1 MQPTFYFDIIFSTIN
16 FLFTGKSPFHFSIH
30 GIDTL
35 FITQFAW
42 HTNSHSYIVT
52 WTPPANLAATLSAN
66 SFIIYLPRKA
76 ASSWRPHRH
85 TNRYNHGAGLT
96 FWPFGAPQPRHLTG
110 YSRAV
115 GSGAPSRGGGGVGS
129 KPGHYRISD
138 DPLEIPNLCARIILR
153 LCRQRLSAGTACTA
167 PQYTGQNHT
176 IEFQNISDLKLSLS

>member
-52 WTPPANLAATLSAN
+52 WTPPANFAATLSAN

-85 TNRYNHGAGLT
+85 TNRYNQGAGLT
-96 FWPFGAPQPRHLTG
+96 FWPFGAPQALDRLF
-110 YSRAV
+110 V
-115 GSGAPSRGGGGVGS
+115 GRRVRGSVEGGGVGS

-167 PQYTGQNHT
+167 PQYTGQKHT

>member
-85 TNRYNHGAGLT
+85 TNRYNQGAGLT

-115 GSGAPSRGGGGVGS
+115 GSGAPSRGEWALSRAITALATTHSRFPICAPGS
-129 KPGHYRISD
+129 Y
-138 DPLEIPNLCARIILR
+138 CA
-153 LCRQRLSAGTACTA
+153 CAGRGSQLAQLALLPSTLGKTT
-167 PQYTGQNHT
+167 Q
-176 IEFQNISDLKLSLS
+176 